1 MEAELDQSLSQTEST
16 VFFWSANATK
26 SLIDLYNK
34 YRSKVG
40 CMKMKNFKAMWDVIG
55 KELSNLFN
63 TEISP
68 KNYNKNS
75 TGRGQKLFEF
85 SKEMDDIY
93 GEKRSIN
100 PILSLGNEIH
110 VSIGIIQN
118 VADNT
123 DKTEAPSSLSSTN
136 IVVRHNRGVFVG
148 KKALKKRKT
157 VLEQMREDRLQY
169 QEKRLAFLERAHK
182 EAMTLLKEK
191 NETKRERNEILK
203 QKNCICKPK

>member
-1 MEAELDQSLSQTEST
+1 MEGELDQSLSQTEST
-16 VFFWSANATK
+16 AFFWSANAMK
-26 SLIDLYNK
+26 SLIDLFNK

-55 KELSNLFN
+55 KELSNLLN

-68 KNYNKNS
+68 KNCENRWKVLDRNYKKWIDNKNS
-75 TGRGQKLFEF
+75 TGRGRKLFEF

-93 GEKRSIN
+93 GKKRSIN
-100 PILSLGNEIH
+100 PIQSLGNEIH
-110 VSIGIIQN
+110 VPIGIIQN

-123 DKTEAPSSLSSTN
+123 DKTEAPH
-136 IVVRHNRGVFVG
+136 R
-148 KKALKKRKT
+148 ALQTLLKDIT
-157 VLEQMREDRLQY
+157 EMREDRLQY

-191 NETKRERNEILK
+191 NEITRERNEILK
-203 QKNCICKPK
+203 QKNCICEPK